1 MEKLSEQAIQER
13 LSELKEWRLA
23 DEKWIVRKYR
33 FRDYL
38 QGISFVQKIAEE
50 SERVQH
56 HPFITIEYKLITVKI
71 SSWRAKGLT
80 ELDFELAEAYDRFY
94 LEMKMNF

>member
-1 MEKLSEQAIQER
+1 MEKMSEQQIQER
-13 LSELKEWRLA
+13 LSELKDWKLA

-38 QGISFVQKIAEE
+38 QGISFVKKVAEE

-56 HPFITIEYKLITVKI
+56 HPFISIEYKLITVKI

-80 ELDFELAEAYDRFY
+80 DLDFKLAEYYDCLY
-94 LEMKMNF
+94 SEMKNL

>member
-1 MEKLSEQAIQER
+1 MERLSEQVIEER
-13 LSELKEWRLA
+13 LSELTDWKLT

-38 QGISFVQKIAEE
+38 KGISFVQKIAEE

-56 HPFITIEYKLITVKI
+56 HPFISIDYKLITVRI

-80 ELDFELAEAYDRFY
+80 ELDFKMAEIYERLY
-94 LEMKMNF
+94 SETKKL

>member
-1 MEKLSEQAIQER
+1 MERLSEQVIQER
-13 LSELKEWRLA
+13 LSKLTDWKLT

-38 QGISFVQKIAEE
+38 KGISFVQKIAEE

-56 HPFITIEYKLITVKI
+56 HPFISIDYKLITVRI

-80 ELDFELAEAYDRFY
+80 ELDFKMAEIYERLY
-94 LEMKMNF
+94 SETKKL